1 MFSVDRG
8 FIKADSGNLPEVDM
22 FMVFDYFNKHK
33 DFISAEMRGIKL
45 LRSGRQSYG
54 DNAIG
59 YVQLKQQAALCELKA
74 KITPEHKIK
83 SKNYTV
89 LCVINTEEKEVV
101 NTKCQDCAAS
111 EGGST
116 YDDSVL
122 LEYISEAKKQKVE
135 NSLMRYHSTD
145 KYSNLSIHN
154 LAIAFKNSA
163 PQGKNSKLFIEFCKT
178 KMKAELILEV
188 ERDTR
193 KHSDSIIWQEMRYG
207 RITASKAHSVT
218 RCKTV
223 DGCLVESILGAK
235 LIQTKAMKRGLYLEN
250 DILKLLEKQTGQRF
264 FKAGIFLSQQ
274 NPLIGASPDAIN
286 KEFVVEIKSPTTEKS
301 CLNYIDSDGNIKEK
315 CLYQIQI
322 QMYLSKKM
330 HGIFVMSHPDFEKS
344 KKITIKYCD
353 FDEELVK
360 SVIKQLDEFWLD
372 NIFNKIM

>member
-111 EGGST
+111 EGGCKHEVAFLMWLHRRSEEPSPTEKICYWKKSKLSLAPTTKKSISPADFGKKITAT

-163 PQGKNSKLFIEFCKT
+163 PQGKNSKLFIKFCKT

-193 KHSDSIIWQEMRYG
+193 KQSDSIIWQEMR
-207 RITASKAHSVT
+207 
-218 RCKTV
+218 
-223 DGCLVESILGAK
+223 
-235 LIQTKAMKRGLYLEN
+235 
-250 DILKLLEKQTGQRF
+250 
-264 FKAGIFLSQQ
+264 
-274 NPLIGASPDAIN
+274 
-286 KEFVVEIKSPTTEKS
+286 
-301 CLNYIDSDGNIKEK
+301 KEK
-315 CLYQIQI
+315 R
-322 QMYLSKKM
+322 
-330 HGIFVMSHPDFEKS
+330 
-344 KKITIKYCD
+344 
-353 FDEELVK
+353 EE
-360 SVIKQLDEFWLD
+360 
-372 NIFNKIM
+372 